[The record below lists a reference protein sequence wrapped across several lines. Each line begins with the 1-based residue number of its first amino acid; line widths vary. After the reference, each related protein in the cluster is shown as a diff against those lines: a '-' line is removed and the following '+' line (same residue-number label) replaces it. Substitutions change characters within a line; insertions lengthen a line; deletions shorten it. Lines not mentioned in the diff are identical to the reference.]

1 MRNEEVAQMPQLVSQ
16 CSAKRLNWKKIELR
30 REIHGCDRLI
40 MLNAGTALKYPNLV
54 EVTSFLGKIQLENHI
69 FAILPLLLAF

>member
-1 MRNEEVAQMPQLVSQ
+1 EAVCLSQ

-54 EVTSFLGKIQLENHI
+54 EVTSFLGKIRLKNHI
-69 FAILPLLLAF
+69 FAILPLLLAI

>member
-1 MRNEEVAQMPQLVSQ
+1 MHPANCSFKLTGSQ

-54 EVTSFLGKIQLENHI
+54 EVT
-69 FAILPLLLAF
+69 